1 MIQTLYLAE
10 CSKTY
15 RQWIPRLLKGYV
27 RECVDLWDSPDMSLV
42 LDPGNLLM
50 VDEAF
55 LSKGPGP
62 ICTVMASL
70 LEPRRIVTLPI
81 LVLRRREATLR
92 ELSPRVLQLRR
103 PFFSSELAA
112 VLSHFCPKGRIL
124 EEVNMSEDSYSNSGR
139 TGDPVAGERVTG
151 DQPVA
156 PTIDAATLEKI
167 TREAIEKVVREMI
180 PPMAEKIVREEIERL
195 TS

>member
-1 MIQTLYLAE
+1 
-10 CSKTY
+10 
-15 RQWIPRLLKGYV
+15 
-27 RECVDLWDSPDMSLV
+27 VDLWDSPETPLV

-62 ICTVMASL
+62 ICTVIASL

-103 PFFSSELAA
+103 PFYSSELAA
-112 VLSHFCPKGRIL
+112 VFDQFCPEGRIL
-124 EEVNMSEDSYSNSGR
+124 EEVNMSEDSYSNSQR
-139 TGDPVAGERVTG
+139 ADRLVEGDPRATG

-156 PTIDAATLEKI
+156 PTIDPASLERI

-195 TS
+195 TE